1 MRHFVD
7 SLRLFVSA
15 ILALS
20 MAGPT
25 HAAAQTGCEAK
36 RRSCVAE
43 CRAQYFTVDPKR
55 NACIA
60 NCVAEANRCIR
71 EQAVQQQGSRGACVL
86 PEYFPDKRSTES
98 CCRVASPDYAT
109 GCPDAGQL
117 HGNGRSEDLVTEAP
131 TKSAPA
137 A

>member
-1 MRHFVD
+1 MD

-36 RRSCVAE
+36 RRSCIAE

-71 EQAVQQQGSRGACVL
+71 EQAAVNRL
-86 PEYFPDKRSTES
+86 
-98 CCRVASPDYAT
+98 
-109 GCPDAGQL
+109 
-117 HGNGRSEDLVTEAP
+117 GNGALSLIAC
-131 TKSAPA
+131 
-137 A
+137 